1 MKERQVTNNL
11 PFNNNNVWL
20 PANAGCAS
28 PRSELQHALT
38 PHTLSPCPLQ
48 GLIGP
53 FPLSLSEFVLS
64 KAQQKLDD
72 QKQEL
77 LIIKSL
83 MKQTLKATK
92 RLHALGIVH
101 RDIKPENILIT
112 ADGEVKIIDFGAAV
126 DLCTGIN
133 FNPLYGMLDPRYRL
147 GSNAR
152 VSAQTLAISISCITL
167 LDVPTLHVCMQMTSC
182 LHFQER
188 LLSAPY
194 C

>member
-1 MKERQVTNNL
+1 M
-11 PFNNNNVWL
+11 
-20 PANAGCAS
+20 
-28 PRSELQHALT
+28 
-38 PHTLSPCPLQ
+38 
-48 GLIGP
+48 
-53 FPLSLSEFVLS
+53 LS
-64 KAQQKLDD
+64 KSQQKLDE

-133 FNPLYGMLDPRYRL
+133 FNPLYGMLDPRYRSAIHTL
-147 GSNAR
+147 Q
-152 VSAQTLAISISCITL
+152 VSLISSFHSASSHLHASPDMLILLCHGTCPSQYLSEAVVPEPQWLACA
-167 LDVPTLHVCMQMTSC
+167 DHKW
-182 LHFQER
+182 QE
-188 LLSAPY
+188 LE
-194 C
+194 